1 MSLARK
7 HRAKMLA
14 KQVVENA
21 IAGGALASGPAA
33 TEYELQRAVLGR
45 HLARLRD
52 IQSIER
58 KIELKRELLPD
69 LLPWAEGVLAAAHVE
84 VGSAAADE
92 VLSHAMIWAI
102 DIGDYGRALP
112 MAEHVLRHRLPMPER
127 FNRTAGTYVAE
138 EIAEAALAKLE
149 SGEGFDL
156 DLLLTVE
163 AMTADEDMH
172 DEVAAKLNKAI
183 GRELMRRADAMA
195 EGAAGTAIGAGA
207 DMPAGGRRAAIDAAL
222 RKLGRAL
229 ELNPRAGVKKDID
242 RLEREAKK
250 LAGAGQ
256 EVSTPANVG
265 AEVTQ
270 PAVPGAEVMQPAD
283 PGAANEEAST

>member
-14 KQVVENA
+14 MQVMENV

-69 LLPWAEGVLAAAHVE
+69 LLPWAEGVLAAANVE

-92 VLSHAMIWAI
+92 VLSHAMIWSI
-102 DIGDYGRALP
+102 DVGDYARALP
-112 MAEHVLRHRLPMPER
+112 MVAHVLRHRLPMPER
-127 FNRTAGTYVAE
+127 FNRTVGTYVAE

-149 SGEGFDL
+149 GGEAFDL
-156 DLLLTVE
+156 ELLLTVE

-183 GRELMRRADAMA
+183 GRELARQADAIDP
-195 EGAAGTAIGAGA
+195 AAASAP
-207 DMPAGGRRAAIDAAL
+207 DMPAGGKRAAIDAAL
-222 RKLGRAL
+222 RKLARAL

-250 LAGAGQ
+250 LVA
-256 EVSTPANVG
+256 
-265 AEVTQ
+265 
-270 PAVPGAEVMQPAD
+270 PGGPD
-283 PGAANEEAST
+283 GEAT